1 MAWRVIDCNDEV
13 WHVQPAAEKR
23 ANHSLWQLMFS
34 FRQVA
39 GADNTAFWTSYPI
52 ESSSKSSI
60 FTQAET
66 LSDEKLR
73 ELLTEHFG

>member
-23 ANHSLWQLMFS
+23 VNQSLWQLMFS

-39 GADNTAFWTSYPI
+39 GVANRAFWTSYPI
-52 ESSSKSSI
+52 ASTSKSSI
-60 FTQAET
+60 FTQAER

-73 ELLTEHFG
+73 ELLTEHLA